1 MHVLSKNPEAA
12 GASTLAEAIRIAL
25 IKDLAS
31 GELRPGHPIDEKE
44 LSARFSTSRTP
55 IREAILQ
62 LAAQGFIVMSP
73 RSGASVP
80 KLSINILRDLLE
92 LLGELEGIAAGYAAR
107 RMKPEERR
115 HLQQSVEDCAKA
127 AAESDATAYER
138 ANAQFHQMIY
148 EGCRNGA
155 LVEQIRMLRTRCAG
169 YTVKRFES
177 PGRMQRSV
185 KEHQAVCQAILDA
198 NGDAAR
204 KEMLEHISIGGKD
217 FAEFVSGLSPEL
229 LGI

>member
-1 MHVLSKNPEAA
+1 MQVLSKNPEAS
-12 GASTLAEAIRIAL
+12 GGSTLAEAIRMAL

-31 GELRPGHPIDEKE
+31 GKMPPGNPIDEKE
-44 LSARFSTSRTP
+44 LSVRFSTSRTP

-62 LAAQGFIVMSP
+62 LAAQGFVVMSP

-80 KLSINILRDLLE
+80 KLSISILRELLE

-107 RMKPEERR
+107 RMRPEERR
-115 HLQQSVEDCAKA
+115 ELQRSVDDCTKA
-127 AAESDATAYER
+127 AAEGDASAYER
-138 ANAQFHQMIY
+138 TNAQFHQLIY
-148 EGCRNGA
+148 DGCRNGA
-155 LVEQIRMLRTRCAG
+155 VAEQIRMLRTRCAG
-169 YTVKRFES
+169 YTVRRFES

-198 NGDAAR
+198 DGDAAR
-204 KEMLEHISIGGKD
+204 EAMLEHISIGGKD